1 MKILITG
8 GNGFI
13 GSAVIRNILDH
24 GEHNV
29 INLDDLTYSSSLDSL
44 SGYDSSKNYYFE
56 KVNIC
61 NESIIKNIFI
71 KYQPDRIMHFAA
83 ETHVDRSIDSSINFI
98 NTNIFGTYNLLEQ
111 SRFYY
116 SSLKDEKKKNFL
128 FHHIS
133 TDEVFGDLGVNE
145 QPFTENS
152 SYCPSSPY
160 AASKASS
167 DHIVRAWHR
176 TYKLPI
182 IISNCSNN
190 YGPYQFPEKFIPH
203 TILNALNGR
212 SIPIYVNGLQIRDWL
227 YVEDHARALLEVL
240 FKGKNGETYN
250 IGGNNEKKNIDVA
263 LKICEIL
270 NDLVKKKPNNI
281 KKFEKLILFVND
293 RPGHDT
299 RYAINS
305 SKINNQLNWFPNETF
320 ESGILKTVKWYLDN
334 MEWWNKILIGEYRL
348 ERIGKND
355 R

>member
-116 SSLKDEKKKNFL
+116 SSLKYKKKKKFS
-128 FHHIS
+128 F
-133 TDEVFGDLGVNE
+133 
-145 QPFTENS
+145 S
-152 SYCPSSPY
+152 SYFN
-160 AASKASS
+160 
-167 DHIVRAWHR
+167 R
-176 TYKLPI
+176 
-182 IISNCSNN
+182 
-190 YGPYQFPEKFIPH
+190 
-203 TILNALNGR
+203 
-212 SIPIYVNGLQIRDWL
+212 
-227 YVEDHARALLEVL
+227 
-240 FKGKNGETYN
+240 
-250 IGGNNEKKNIDVA
+250 
-263 LKICEIL
+263 
-270 NDLVKKKPNNI
+270 
-281 KKFEKLILFVND
+281 
-293 RPGHDT
+293 
-299 RYAINS
+299 
-305 SKINNQLNWFPNETF
+305 
-320 ESGILKTVKWYLDN
+320 
-334 MEWWNKILIGEYRL
+334 
-348 ERIGKND
+348 
-355 R
+355 